1 MHKRRG
7 LFFQSLLLTLLLILP
22 MAGAVVYLAGQ
33 RSERQA
39 AQAAAGQSTL
49 AEPAGARNT
58 HRLLLA
64 VQGEA
69 PAFLLLRLDGPAQQI
84 RFCALPGE
92 LMLQA
97 PAGTTT
103 LAACYLSAGPAR
115 AAELLMNTVGIAP
128 DAYLAATADGFA
140 DLWGGGSG
148 VRFDTSSVLPEEARG
163 PLGYGDDPVA
173 QLEAGG
179 VPDFLAGAAGQPG
192 VDPPALA
199 RVRGAVWA
207 AFFRQ
212 GKEVLPG
219 LAEAVR
225 GASARLLT
233 DLTAQDLHRLEE
245 TLTWLSG
252 ASGLTVDYETADL
265 QPAAGSWQLT
275 ETGMQTVQTLLAG
288 GRPAET
294 TPETAR

>member
-1 MHKRRG
+1 M
-7 LFFQSLLLTLLLILP
+7 
-22 MAGAVVYLAGQ
+22 
-33 RSERQA
+33 
-39 AQAAAGQSTL
+39 
-49 AEPAGARNT
+49 
-58 HRLLLA
+58 
-64 VQGEA
+64 
-69 PAFLLLRLDGPAQQI
+69 D
-84 RFCALPGE
+84 
-92 LMLQA
+92 
-97 PAGTTT
+97 
-103 LAACYLSAGPAR
+103 
-115 AAELLMNTVGIAP
+115 TVGSAP
-128 DAYLAATADGFA
+128 DAHLAAPADGFA

-233 DLTAQDLHRLEE
+233 DLTAQDLYRLEE